1 MTASTSSATRSARL
15 GLCATPEQEAVL
27 RRAADVAHK
36 SLTDFSPVP
45 AAGAAAA
52 SLEATRTVW
61 RQRRRAVTIRC
72 YRKAS
77 RTVRF
82 CKEITMST
90 LMKAAIFIG
99 PGRIEL
105 ADKPIPD
112 VGPNDALV
120 RITTTTICG
129 TDVHILKGEYPVAK
143 GLTIGHEP
151 VGVIEKLGSA
161 VQGYTE
167 GQRVIA
173 GAICPNFNSYAAQD
187 GAPSQDG
194 SYLVASGRCGCHGYK
209 ATAGWRFGNLID
221 GTQAEYVLV
230 PDAQANLAPIPDGL
244 SDEQVLMCPD
254 IMSTG
259 FKGAENANIRIGDT
273 VVVFAQGPIGLC
285 ATAGARLLGATT
297 IIAVDGN
304 DHRLGISRKMGAD
317 VTLNFKNCDVVDEV
331 MKLTGGRGA
340 DSAIEALGTQATFE
354 SALRVLK
361 PGGTLSSLGVYSSDL
376 TIPLSAFAAGLGD
389 HRINTA
395 LCPGGKERMRRLMNV
410 VESSRVDLGV
420 LVTHHYNLEDIVAA
434 YDLFA
439 HQRDGVLKVAIK
451 PG

>member
-1 MTASTSSATRSARL
+1 MTA
-15 GLCATPEQEAVL
+15 
-27 RRAADVAHK
+27 
-36 SLTDFSPVP
+36 
-45 AAGAAAA
+45 
-52 SLEATRTVW
+52 
-61 RQRRRAVTIRC
+61 
-72 YRKAS
+72 
-77 RTVRF
+77 
-82 CKEITMST
+82 M
-90 LMKAAIFIG
+90 MKAAIFVE

-105 ADKPIPD
+105 ADKPIPE

-143 GLTIGHEP
+143 GLTVGHEP

-194 SYLVASGRCGCHGYK
+194 SYLIAQGLCGCHGYK

-230 PDAQANLAPIPDGL
+230 PDAQTNLAPIPDGL
-244 SDEQVLMCPD
+244 TDEQVLMCPD

-304 DHRLGISRKMGAD
+304 DHRLGIAKKMGAD
-317 VTLNFKNCDVVDEV
+317 VTLNFRNVDVVDEV
-331 MKLTGGRGA
+331 MKLTGGKGA
-340 DSAIEALGTQATFE
+340 DSSIEALGTQATF
-354 SALRVLK
+354 AQAMKVLR
-361 PGGTLSSLGVYSSDL
+361 PGGTLSSLGVYSEDL
-376 TIPLSAFAAGLGD
+376 TIPLAQFAAGLGD
-389 HRINTA
+389 HTIRTA

-410 VESSRVDLGV
+410 IAANRLDLGL
-420 LVTHHYNLEDIVAA
+420 LVTHQRKLDDIVEA

-439 HQRDGVLKVAIK
+439 HQRDGVLKIAIK
-451 PG
+451 PH